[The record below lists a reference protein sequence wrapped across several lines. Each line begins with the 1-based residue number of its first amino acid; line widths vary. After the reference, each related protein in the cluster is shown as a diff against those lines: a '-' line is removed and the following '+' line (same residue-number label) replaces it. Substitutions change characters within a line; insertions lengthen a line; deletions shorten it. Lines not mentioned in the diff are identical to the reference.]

1 MMHSHK
7 KLDIDYLL
15 KENRKLRLELKE
27 ATDLAVMHKEAV
39 LRLSEKAGDNNQII
53 KTLCGILRRSR

>member
-1 MMHSHK
+1 MNSHK

-27 ATDLAVMHKEAV
+27 ATELGVMHKEAV
-39 LRLSEKAGDNNQII
+39 LRLSEKAGDDNEII